1 MWIYAAQKQNR
12 KKRRRR
18 PRNNKIKTVAR
29 VTFIFHFSNFRRST
43 MTDEGM
49 ELILTVMEAKEL
61 IGPPNADTF
70 DTFVRIYM
78 VPDESGAVQTKVNTP
93 FIIPNPLRVQKS

>member
-1 MWIYAAQKQNR
+1 
-12 KKRRRR
+12 
-18 PRNNKIKTVAR
+18 
-29 VTFIFHFSNFRRST
+29 

-78 VPDESGAVQTKVNTP
+78 VPDESGAVQTKVYTP
-93 FIIPNPLRVQKS
+93 FITPIHCVRKSDIHCAAISQFYCSCSETPRAPVSTKHFRFG